1 MFGKLQDALLAKDD
15 EEDERL
21 AAMEAAIAERE
32 REVAEAERAMGRL
45 KRKFEP
51 FIASFRK
58 AKRRQPTKSDYQ
70 KAKLGAEYDEYARL
84 RELLSRAPGP

>member
-32 REVAEAERAMGRL
+32 RERRKGAPLQRWCRQRL
-45 KRKFEP
+45 QCL
-51 FIASFRK
+51 A
-58 AKRRQPTKSDYQ
+58 
-70 KAKLGAEYDEYARL
+70 GAEGA
-84 RELLSRAPGP
+84 GIV